1 MAAAEAEVGELS
13 LPPVTDVDGGV
24 LPAPQA
30 RTAAKRYYYVGF
42 AALPWFW
49 VVNVWLFFPDFW
61 HGRDPVVAKYTR
73 RSALGFVV
81 YTCLFLPWM
90 LLYLIAGEKV
100 LGQSAYDALDINRLD
115 LSGSGLGPG

>member
-1 MAAAEAEVGELS
+1 MFLVLLLLRLLPHVACRLASQQQYQLELADLPTNGPQQPVAMAAAEAEVGELS

-61 HGRDPVVAKYTR
+61 HGRDPVVAK
-73 RSALGFVV
+73 
-81 YTCLFLPWM
+81 C
-90 LLYLIAGEKV
+90 E
-100 LGQSAYDALDINRLD
+100 
-115 LSGSGLGPG
+115 